1 MKFIAT
7 DVLDTQQKMMARATA
22 QLEKPGFAIDPYFYR
37 SHVTYQTELEHII
50 YKSWLYA
57 GHISQIAANG
67 DYFLFDIGEDSIII
81 CRDSNGEVRA
91 MHNICRHRGARVC
104 EEASGNRRAFVC
116 PYHGWGYGTDGS
128 LKAARDMHV
137 MEGFKPEDYS
147 LKQLKL
153 VVFQGMIFI
162 NCDPEA
168 PDFVKPLS
176 NISAQL
182 GAYDLENAKVAE
194 AKTYR
199 VDANWKLC
207 LENYLECYHCASSH
221 KHYAKLHTLQALAH
235 KVKPIN
241 EAMWARAE
249 EMPQVSAGIADE
261 YYGYYN
267 DAADF
272 GACSYHSRYALYE
285 GMQSGSKD
293 GHAGGTSYG
302 KYERLRWWRG
312 RLPDGAAHL
321 YVELP

>member
-81 CRDSNGEVRA
+81 CRDHEGEVRA

-104 EEASGNRRAFVC
+104 EEAKGNRRAFVC

-249 EMPQVSAGIADE
+249 EMTGVCW
-261 YYGYYN
+261 Y
-267 DAADF
+267 
-272 GACSYHSRYALYE
+272 C
-285 GMQSGSKD
+285 
-293 GHAGGTSYG
+293 
-302 KYERLRWWRG
+302 
-312 RLPDGAAHL
+312 
-321 YVELP
+321 